1 MLRGGYKLP
10 LILAGIAVALL
21 IGAVLRQGL
30 KSRDV
35 PPPPA
40 QPEDALTLYQVAK
53 EYYARGD
60 ERTAMTVLNRAR
72 KATSSTRALEEIDQ
86 LEREINLSPRL
97 AHVRDLLD
105 QGRIELARAGLNALR
120 AELPGN
126 DRVATL
132 TRLFEARVGG
142 AAGAGAQPAPAGGP
156 GPAAVGGTATA
167 TPADR
172 AASIEAGRQ
181 VLRQAAAS
189 AARRGRRGGG
199 PAESAGA
206 AVLRVESEEPGVVSV
221 DGRVYGVTP
230 IVTTVTPGRHA
241 VTFAPQH
248 DASARITRRVLV
260 AAGYETAFRF
270 TRAMTGASEGD
281 GRSPARG
288 TGSAEPGGAGAAT
301 QAPGSGTQPQPGGA
315 APPRPRPRPSNDGL
329 PSDNLNPWE

>member
-1 MLRGGYKLP
+1 M
-10 LILAGIAVALL
+10 ALL
-21 IGAVLRQGL
+21 IGAVVRQGL
-30 KSRDV
+30 KGRDV

-40 QPEDALTLYQVAK
+40 PAEDALTLYQVAK

-60 ERTAMTVLNRAR
+60 ERTAMTVLGRAR
-72 KATSSTRALEEIDQ
+72 KATSSARALEEIDQ

-105 QGRIELARAGLNALR
+105 EGRIALARAGLDALR

-126 DRVATL
+126 ARVATL
-132 TRLFEARVGG
+132 TRLFEARLAGG
-142 AAGAGAQPAPAGGP
+142 ATAAPVTTGRPPATDGT
-156 GPAAVGGTATA
+156 PAAAAA
-167 TPADR
+167 TPDDR
-172 AASIEAGRQ
+172 AATIAAGRQ
-181 VLRQAAAS
+181 ILRQASAA

-199 PAESAGA
+199 PAVDNAGA

-221 DGRVYGVTP
+221 DARVYGVTP
-230 IVTTVTPGRHA
+230 ALITVSPGRHV

-270 TRAMTGASEGD
+270 TRAMTGEGD
-281 GRSPARG
+281 GRAARG
-288 TGSAEPGGAGAAT
+288 TGSPEPAAQPPGAGAPQPA
-301 QAPGSGTQPQPGGA
+301 SGTPQPPPAGGGS
-315 APPRPRPRPSNDGL
+315 PTRPRGRPSSDGL